1 MHVIF
6 EPGLF
11 TSGPVRTAAVI
22 GAVTAVVSAIVGVF
36 TVIRSQSFAGH
47 ALTDVATT
55 GGSGAFYFGISPLAG
70 FIGGG
75 VLGAGAMDLVG
86 VQRVRSRD
94 LATGIVLGAATGL
107 AALFLYLDATTSN
120 TTGATQQILFGSI
133 FTIASSTIPVVTA
146 LSVLTLMAV
155 AVIYKPLL
163 LSSISVELA
172 SARGIRTRWVGL
184 LFLLAMAV
192 AVGLSSIAIGSI
204 LSTALLIGPAAT
216 SLRITR
222 SLRGSMTVACLLG
235 VVTTLLGI
243 LLAYDSS
250 YWDPKSQG
258 LPVSFFIVAI
268 AFMGYLGSGLPA
280 VRRFARRRDRPS
292 AVTASTGT
300 VSGTDVGAAG

>member
-1 MHVIF
+1 MHLIF

-11 TSGPVRTAAVI
+11 TSGPVRTAAAI

-55 GGSGAFYFGISPLAG
+55 GGSGAFYLGISPLVG

-133 FTIASSTIPVVTA
+133 FTVASSTIPIVTA

-172 SARGIRTRWVGL
+172 SARGVRTRLVGL
-184 LFLLAMAV
+184 LFMLAMAV

-216 SLRITR
+216 SLRVTR
-222 SLRGSMTVACLLG
+222 SLRSSMTVACLLG

-268 AFMGYLGSGLPA
+268 AFMGYLGSGLPS
-280 VRRFARRRDRPS
+280 VRRFAGRRDRPTPS
-292 AVTASTGT
+292 LPSTET
-300 VSGTDVGAAG
+300 VSGTGVGAVG